1 MIKFDIKMPSKVD
14 LMRAAM
20 VAAEKQI
27 TKAAQGAAAP
37 HGGVKIRFDR
47 KSDGSIR
54 SVEFEGSA
62 PAIEAAKA
70 AVTS

>member
-20 VAAEKQI
+20 AEVEKQI
-27 TKAAQGAAAP
+27 AQTAQRAAAP
-37 HGGVKIRFDR
+37 HGAVKVRFDR

-54 SVEFEGSA
+54 SVAFEGSNA
-62 PAIEAAKA
+62 AIEAAKV
-70 AVTS
+70 AVTN